1 VIGVVGIYQGSD
13 LATEVAVMM
22 LILNALN
29 LLPLLPLDGGWVVA
43 GWLMA
48 CSFRAT
54 MAWMSCFA

>member
-29 LLPLLPLDGGWVVA
+29 LLPLLPLDGGWVA
-43 GWLMA
+43 HA